1 MILLC
6 PHKIMSKVKRM
17 NKMKIKLMIKGKS
30 LIMGGDEDDGYD
42 EGPRTRPPH
51 LRVRQTFQSNHPM
64 ENILGDIKKG

>member
-1 MILLC
+1 
-6 PHKIMSKVKRM
+6 
-17 NKMKIKLMIKGKS
+17 MKIKLMIKGKS
-30 LIMGGDEDDGYD
+30 LIMGSDEDDGYD